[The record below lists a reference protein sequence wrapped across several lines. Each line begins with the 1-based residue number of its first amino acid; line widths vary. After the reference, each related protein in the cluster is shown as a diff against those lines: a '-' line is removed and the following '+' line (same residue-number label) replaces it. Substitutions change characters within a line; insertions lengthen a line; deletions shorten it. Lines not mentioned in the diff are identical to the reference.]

1 MSLSALSALSDRVRG
16 EFLEM
21 PGLQLT
27 MPQAAR
33 LWGLDIA
40 ACSAVVDALVESS
53 FLRWTPAGTIIRMTR

>member
-1 MSLSALSALSDRVRG
+1 MSSSALIDRVRG

-33 LWGLDIA
+33 LWGLDLA
-40 ACSAVVDALVESS
+40 ACNRVVDALVESS
-53 FLRWTPAGTIIRMTR
+53 FLRWTTAGTVVRITK